1 VTDPTDPKSQE
12 EVSEAA
18 LFESR
23 SDDSADAP
31 VSDDASP
38 VDEPSPAAPAKPRS
52 GRLLASL
59 ALLVALAAL
68 ALAGYQYYLQQFTN
82 PLAPVSSRLDSIELE
97 ARELASSVSGL
108 ETSQAEALAQF
119 ASKQRLELE
128 AERTAL
134 LDSLNQ
140 VASQAPPS
148 SREWKVAEVGYLLR
162 IANHRLL
169 MERDVDGAIK
179 MLSAADQ
186 ILVELDDFAYYQ
198 VRARLAEEIRALELV
213 ETSDLPGIYLELE
226 AMKRELRQLPLKLP
240 QYLEGRRQAEG
251 TPQSAEEGFW
261 DGLRREFSDKF
272 RIRSFEGNIKP
283 LLSPEEAVYLEL
295 NLRLMLE
302 RAQLAALRRQQ
313 LVFSESLMT
322 AASWLQEYLD
332 QSDESV
338 ARATGELERI
348 AAIQLDQDLPDISGS
363 LTALTSVRPL

>member
-1 VTDPTDPKSQE
+1 VTDSTDPKSQEE

-23 SDDSADAP
+23 SDDSGGTADDPLP
-31 VSDDASP
+31 VEES
-38 VDEPSPAAPAKPRS
+38 SPAAPATGRS
-52 GRLLASL
+52 GRLLSSF
-59 ALLVALAAL
+59 ALLIALAAL
-68 ALAGYQYYLQQFTN
+68 TLAGYQFYLQQFTN

-97 ARELASSVSGL
+97 ARELAGSVAGI

-119 ASKQRLELE
+119 ASRQRLEFD
-128 AERTAL
+128 ADRTAL

-169 MERDVDGAIK
+169 MERDVDGALEL
-179 MLSAADQ
+179 LSAADQ

-198 VRARLAEEIRALELV
+198 VRANLTEEIRALELV

-226 AMKRELRQLPLKLP
+226 ALKRELRQLPLQLP
-240 QYLEGRRQAEG
+240 QYLEARRQPDETAEAAG
-251 TPQSAEEGFW
+251 EGFW
-261 DGLRREFSDKF
+261 DGLRREVSDKF
-272 RIRSFEGNIKP
+272 RIRRFEGNIKP

-313 LVFSESLMT
+313 LVFSESLAT
-322 AASWLQEYLD
+322 AAAWLREYLD
-332 QSDESV
+332 QNDESV
-338 ARATGELERI
+338 ARAVGELERI
-348 AAIQLDQDLPDISGS
+348 AAIRLDQDLPDISGS
-363 LTALTSVRPL
+363 LSALTAVRRL